1 MENTKKITGIECKFS
16 MWLPKIVDN
25 YTGEI
30 TRKDTHVVKERI
42 HYSDGT
48 NEPNLRI
55 IEDFKRPFW
64 TTKEHFQN
72 HKEKKETEHVDR
84 LNRHLSSE
92 SDLGRNIAIQLGKR
106 YTGKTTIR
114 DVRDSPYIYGIDI
127 NSKTFLKNTYRTK
140 YPDAISDNS
149 YASLDIEADVDE
161 DELTIIS
168 IAMKDKIFGV
178 MTKKYIESVHE
189 PLKQLNYY
197 FDKYI
202 PKHNLLNGIAR
213 EFIIVDTELDAV
225 KAVMKKAHEWKPD
238 IIGIWNITY
247 DIQFMIN
254 ICNKFG
260 VDPKDIFS
268 DPNIPENL
276 RYFEFKKGPD
286 KKVTESGVT
295 KVINFEE
302 QWHTVLCPASFYFVD
317 AACVHRYV
325 RVGGKTIAGGYSLS
339 NILTQEL
346 GKEFDKLKFKDDIPL
361 SIDGIDW
368 HRYMSKNK
376 KLEYFIYNNWD
387 ILSMLVLDDFT
398 TDISKT
404 ISILS
409 GNSGFDIFDSGPK
422 KLVDGMFFYFLE
434 NGFVLGSKPVRVSD
448 DKLLGLQAWICKDDN
463 VLMFNLLGF
472 DRYMLTSNFE
482 IYSKDRKK
490 LMNWFITKPPSNN
503 VKNVTGGYRVIT
515 LTNNSGN
522 RIVVRRH
529 RLLLEVFKPVKN
541 SKELVVNH
549 INGIPGDD
557 RLQNLEWVT
566 RKDNLI
572 HAIKNGLMPNS
583 VIKIDMKDLTTGEIK
598 TFDSASICARYL
610 KVSNS
615 KVVKRMYNNTFYYA
629 DKLIFKKHTDEWP
642 INLTYVEMGIR
653 RKVEAT
659 LPNGTVENYNN
670 IMSASDGTGVN
681 TTSISVAC
689 KKHPHKPVKGI
700 YFKFTD

>member
-1 MENTKKITGIECKFS
+1 MENERKITGVECKFS
-16 MWLPKIVDN
+16 VWLPKIVDN

-30 TRKDTHVVKERI
+30 KRKDTHVVKERV

-48 NEPNLRI
+48 TEPNLRI

-84 LNRHLSSE
+84 LNRHLSTE
-92 SDLGRNIAIQLGKR
+92 SDLGRNIAIKLGSR

-127 NSKTFLKNTYRTK
+127 NSKTFLKNAYRTK

-202 PKHNLLNGIAR
+202 PKHNLLNGISR

-254 ICNKFG
+254 ICAKFG

-268 DPNIPENL
+268 DPDLPENL
-276 RYFEFKKGPD
+276 RYFEFKKGQD

-302 QWHTVLCPASFYFVD
+302 QWHTVICPASFYFVD

-339 NILTQEL
+339 NILVQEL
-346 GKEFDKLKFKDDIPL
+346 GKEFDKLKFKDDVPL

-368 HRYMSKNK
+368 HRYMSKNR

-434 NGFVLGSKPVRVSD
+434 NGYVLGSKPVRVSD
-448 DKLLGLQAWICKDDN
+448 EKLLGLENWINYNNID
-463 VLMFNLLGF
+463 FYRIFGF
-472 DRYMLTSNFE
+472 SNYYFTSDFR
-482 IYSKDRKK
+482 IYSIKNNKYI
-490 LMNWFITKPPSNN
+490 NWVKAKPPINN
-503 VKNVTGGYRVIT
+503 IKNITSGYSVTNIYNDNGERKGV
-515 LTNNSGN
+515 SK
-522 RIVVRRH
+522 H
-529 RLLLEVFKPVKN
+529 RLILSMFRPVPNMKN
-541 SKELVVNH
+541 MFVNH

-557 RLQNLEWVT
+557 RLNNLEWVSP
-566 RKDNLI
+566 KVNLV
-572 HAIKNGLMPNS
+572 HAIN
-583 VIKIDMKDLTTGEIK
+583 
-598 TFDSASICARYL
+598 
-610 KVSNS
+610 
-615 KVVKRMYNNTFYYA
+615 
-629 DKLIFKKHTDEWP
+629 
-642 INLTYVEMGIR
+642 
-653 RKVEAT
+653 
-659 LPNGTVENYNN
+659 
-670 IMSASDGTGVN
+670 TGVN
-681 TTSISVAC
+681 TTSISTAC

-700 YFKFTD
+700 YFNFID

>member
-1 MENTKKITGIECKFS
+1 MENEKKITGIECKFS

-48 NEPNLRI
+48 TEPNLRI
-55 IEDFKRPFW
+55 IENFKRPFW

-84 LNRHLSSE
+84 LNRHLSTE

-106 YTGKTTIR
+106 YTGKTNIR

-268 DPNIPENL
+268 DPNIPDNL

-346 GKEFDKLKFKDDIPL
+346 GKEFDKLKFKDDVPL

-434 NGFVLGSKPVRVSD
+434 NGFVLGSKPVKVSD
-448 DKLLGLQAWICKDDN
+448 EKLLGLENWIDGNGDN
-463 VLMFNLLGF
+463 RVYKLLKY
-472 DRYMLTSNFE
+472 DHMWLTSNFE
-482 IYSKDRKK
+482 IYNDKNKNILEWKFS
-490 LMNWFITKPPSNN
+490 KPPKNN
-503 VKNVTGGYRVIT
+503 IKNITGGYAY
-515 LTNNSGN
+515 TNGRNAIS
-522 RIVVRRH
+522 RH
-529 RLLLEVFKPVKN
+529 RLVLEIFKPTKD
-541 SKELVVNH
+541 SDKLVVNH

-557 RLQNLEWVT
+557 RLNNLEWVS

-572 HAIKNGLMPNS
+572 HAINNGLMPNS
-583 VIKIDMKDLTTGEIK
+583 VIKIDMKHLDTGEVK
-598 TFDSASICARYL
+598 TFNTIANCARYL
-610 KVSNS
+610 KVSHS
-615 KVVKRMYNNTFYYA
+615 KVVKRMYNNTFYYT
-629 DKLIFKKHTDEWP
+629 DKLLFKKHEDEWP
-642 INLTYVEMGIR
+642 SELTYVEMGIR

-700 YFKFTD
+700 YFKFID